1 MLIASG
7 RAVGATLARAL
18 LGKRRSALLSFAL
31 VAIAVVLSIYNYRA
45 ISSAL
50 ARTESSYSARQQTSQ
65 MVEALFKEESSLR
78 GFTST
83 HDREYLKPFEAARND
98 FAQQLDALHTLLDR
112 IGLPR
117 AQPYLRDIGRIHA
130 QWRETVADPL
140 TNNPSGE
147 LAQSR
152 QRTGELLFSSLNDDV
167 GALNALLD
175 RTAQASA
182 TESRLRVVA
191 SVLEVVLLTLAYLLA
206 AMRMYRSNR
215 RIERQYVAEL
225 TEANTSLVNAQRLAR
240 VGNWTHDLRGGKL
253 QWSDEMCRIF
263 GVKHAEVE
271 HETLRRFDHPNDVSA
286 IIHTVHV
293 AQLHHHPYSIDHRI
307 VLADGSVRHVQEQAE
322 YTFDGD
328 GTAVCVNGTLLDV
341 TDRKLAEERLAHL
354 AHHDAL
360 TGLPNRTLFQER
372 LSQALLHAQRNEG
385 VVAVLYLD
393 LDRFKSVNDT
403 LGHSVGDALLKVV
416 ASRLTSVVRISD
428 TVARSGGDEFIIV
441 LADVARES
449 DVQNIAEKVIEAFI
463 EPYVVGRDEFFIS
476 TSVGVSLFPQDGVD
490 ADTLVKNADAAMY
503 QAKERGRNNIQY
515 YAAEIQEVTR
525 RRLSLESDLRRALDR
540 EEFILHFQPIVAV
553 TTGSVT
559 GFEALVR
566 WQHPTRGLLAPMDF
580 IPIAEEVGAII
591 PLGEWVMRTAAAQ
604 QKKWERL
611 GYTKGRVTVNI
622 SARQFQRRD
631 LPEMVGRIVSEFA
644 IRPGTLELEL
654 TESTVMRDVNDGMHA
669 LEQLREMGVS
679 ISMDDFGT
687 GYSSLSYL
695 KKFPISS
702 IKIDRSFIH
711 DLNNDPF
718 DEAISLAIIAL
729 ARSLKMR
736 VIAEGVETRAQLLKL
751 RRMGCDEAQGFYFSP
766 PVFAADT
773 IALLDGFAPREARP
787 SA

>member
-1 MLIASG
+1 
-7 RAVGATLARAL
+7 
-18 LGKRRSALLSFAL
+18 
-31 VAIAVVLSIYNYRA
+31 
-45 ISSAL
+45 
-50 ARTESSYSARQQTSQ
+50 
-65 MVEALFKEESSLR
+65 
-78 GFTST
+78 
-83 HDREYLKPFEAARND
+83 
-98 FAQQLDALHTLLDR
+98 
-112 IGLPR
+112 
-117 AQPYLRDIGRIHA
+117 
-130 QWRETVADPL
+130 
-140 TNNPSGE
+140 
-147 LAQSR
+147 
-152 QRTGELLFSSLNDDV
+152 
-167 GALNALLD
+167 
-175 RTAQASA
+175 
-182 TESRLRVVA
+182 
-191 SVLEVVLLTLAYLLA
+191 
-206 AMRMYRSNR
+206 
-215 RIERQYVAEL
+215 
-225 TEANTSLVNAQRLAR
+225 
-240 VGNWTHDLRGGKL
+240 
-253 QWSDEMCRIF
+253 
-263 GVKHAEVE
+263 
-271 HETLRRFDHPNDVSA
+271 
-286 IIHTVHV
+286 
-293 AQLHHHPYSIDHRI
+293 
-307 VLADGSVRHVQEQAE
+307 
-322 YTFDGD
+322 
-328 GTAVCVNGTLLDV
+328 
-341 TDRKLAEERLAHL
+341 
-354 AHHDAL
+354 
-360 TGLPNRTLFQER
+360 
-372 LSQALLHAQRNEG
+372 
-385 VVAVLYLD
+385 
-393 LDRFKSVNDT
+393 
-403 LGHSVGDALLKVV
+403 
-416 ASRLTSVVRISD
+416 LTSVVRISD

-441 LADVARES
+441 LADIAHEN
-449 DVQNIAEKVIEAFI
+449 DVQIIAEKVIEAFVG
-463 EPYVVGRDEFFIS
+463 PYIVGRDEFFIS

-540 EEFILHFQPIVAV
+540 EEFILHFQPIVGV
-553 TTGSVT
+553 TSGAIS

-580 IPIAEEVGAII
+580 IPIAEEVGAIV

-611 GYTKGRVTVNI
+611 GFTNGRVTVNI

-631 LPEMVGRIVSEFA
+631 LPEVVGRIVSEFA

-766 PVFAADT
+766 PVPAADT
-773 IALLDGFAPREARP
+773 IALLDGFQPREARP

>member
-1 MLIASG
+1 M
-7 RAVGATLARAL
+7 
-18 LGKRRSALLSFAL
+18 
-31 VAIAVVLSIYNYRA
+31 
-45 ISSAL
+45 
-50 ARTESSYSARQQTSQ
+50 
-65 MVEALFKEESSLR
+65 
-78 GFTST
+78 
-83 HDREYLKPFEAARND
+83 
-98 FAQQLDALHTLLDR
+98 
-112 IGLPR
+112 
-117 AQPYLRDIGRIHA
+117 
-130 QWRETVADPL
+130 
-140 TNNPSGE
+140 
-147 LAQSR
+147 
-152 QRTGELLFSSLNDDV
+152 
-167 GALNALLD
+167 
-175 RTAQASA
+175 
-182 TESRLRVVA
+182 
-191 SVLEVVLLTLAYLLA
+191 
-206 AMRMYRSNR
+206 
-215 RIERQYVAEL
+215 
-225 TEANTSLVNAQRLAR
+225 
-240 VGNWTHDLRGGKL
+240 
-253 QWSDEMCRIF
+253 
-263 GVKHAEVE
+263 
-271 HETLRRFDHPNDVSA
+271 
-286 IIHTVHV
+286 
-293 AQLHHHPYSIDHRI
+293 
-307 VLADGSVRHVQEQAE
+307 
-322 YTFDGD
+322 
-328 GTAVCVNGTLLDV
+328 
-341 TDRKLAEERLAHL
+341 
-354 AHHDAL
+354 
-360 TGLPNRTLFQER
+360 
-372 LSQALLHAQRNEG
+372 
-385 VVAVLYLD
+385 
-393 LDRFKSVNDT
+393 
-403 LGHSVGDALLKVV
+403 
-416 ASRLTSVVRISD
+416 
-428 TVARSGGDEFIIV
+428 

-449 DVQNIAEKVIEAFI
+449 DVQNIAEKVIEAFV

-476 TSVGVSLFPQDGVD
+476 TSVGVSMFPQDGVD

-540 EEFILHFQPIVAV
+540 EEFILHYQPIVAV
-553 TTGSVT
+553 TSGAIT

-611 GYTKGRVTVNI
+611 GCTKGRVTVNI

-644 IRPGTLELEL
+644 TRPGTLELEL
-654 TESTVMRDVNDGMHA
+654 TESAVMRDANDGMHA

-766 PVFAADT
+766 PVPAVDT
-773 IALLDGFAPREARP
+773 IAMLDGFQPREARP

>member
-1 MLIASG
+1 M
-7 RAVGATLARAL
+7 
-18 LGKRRSALLSFAL
+18 
-31 VAIAVVLSIYNYRA
+31 
-45 ISSAL
+45 
-50 ARTESSYSARQQTSQ
+50 
-65 MVEALFKEESSLR
+65 
-78 GFTST
+78 
-83 HDREYLKPFEAARND
+83 
-98 FAQQLDALHTLLDR
+98 
-112 IGLPR
+112 
-117 AQPYLRDIGRIHA
+117 
-130 QWRETVADPL
+130 
-140 TNNPSGE
+140 
-147 LAQSR
+147 
-152 QRTGELLFSSLNDDV
+152 
-167 GALNALLD
+167 
-175 RTAQASA
+175 
-182 TESRLRVVA
+182 
-191 SVLEVVLLTLAYLLA
+191 
-206 AMRMYRSNR
+206 
-215 RIERQYVAEL
+215 
-225 TEANTSLVNAQRLAR
+225 
-240 VGNWTHDLRGGKL
+240 
-253 QWSDEMCRIF
+253 
-263 GVKHAEVE
+263 
-271 HETLRRFDHPNDVSA
+271 LRRFDHPNDVSA

-322 YTFDGD
+322 YTFDAD
-328 GTAVCVNGTLLDV
+328 GNAVSVIGTLLDV

-372 LSQALLHAQRNEG
+372 LSQALLHAQRHEG
-385 VVAVLYLD
+385 VVAVLYMD

-449 DVQNIAEKVIEAFI
+449 DVQNIAEKVIEAFV
-463 EPYVVGRDEFFIS
+463 EPYIVGRDEFFIS

-525 RRLSLESDLRRALDR
+525 RRLSLESDLRRAIDR
-540 EEFILHFQPIVAV
+540 EEFILHYQPIVAV
-553 TTGSVT
+553 TTGAVT

-566 WQHPTRGLLAPMDF
+566 WQHPSRGLLAPMDF
-580 IPIAEEVGAII
+580 IPIAEEVGAIV

-611 GYTKGRVTVNI
+611 GATKGRVTVNI

-766 PVFAADT
+766 PVPAADS

>member
-1 MLIASG
+1 MLNASG
-7 RAVGATLARAL
+7 RAVGAALGRVL
-18 LGKRRSALLSFAL
+18 LGKRRSALFSFAL
-31 VAIAVVLSIYNYRA
+31 VTIAVVLSFYNFRA
-45 ISSAL
+45 ISNGI
-50 ARTESSYSARQQTSQ
+50 ARTESSYNARQLTSQ

-78 GFTST
+78 GYTST
-83 HDREYLKPFEAARND
+83 RDPEYLKPFASARKD
-98 FAQQLDALHTLLDR
+98 FATQVDALRVYLDR
-112 IGLPR
+112 IGLPG
-117 AQPYLRDIGRIHA
+117 AQPYVRDIARIHD
-130 QWRETVADPL
+130 QWRQTVARPL

-167 GALNALLD
+167 GALNAILD

-182 TESRLRVVA
+182 SESRLRVVA
-191 SVLEVVLLTLAYLLA
+191 SVLEVALLSLAYLLA
-206 AMRMYRSNR
+206 AMRMYGANR
-215 RIERQYVAEL
+215 RIEKQYVAEL
-225 TEANTSLVNAQRLAR
+225 TEANTSLVNAQRLAK
-240 VGNWTHDLRGGKL
+240 VGNWTHDLRGGRP
-253 QWSDEMCRIF
+253 QWSEEMCRIF
-263 GVKHAEVE
+263 DVKPSDVDHDL
-271 HETLRRFDHPNDVSA
+271 LRRFDHPSDVSA
-286 IIHTVHV
+286 IAHTVHV

-307 VLADGSVRHVQEQAE
+307 VLADGSIRHVQEQAE
-322 YTFDGD
+322 FTFDASGN
-328 GTAVCVNGTLLDV
+328 AVSVIGTLLDV
-341 TDRKLAEERLAHL
+341 TDRKFAEERLAHL

-372 LSQALLHAQRNEG
+372 LSQALLHAQRHRG
-385 VVAVLYLD
+385 IVAVLYLD

-403 LGHSVGDALLKVV
+403 LGHGVGDALLKVV
-416 ASRLTSVVRISD
+416 ASRLTGVVRMSD

-441 LADVARES
+441 LAEVARET
-449 DVQNIAEKVIEAFI
+449 DVQGIAEKVIEAFV

-476 TSVGVSLFPQDGVD
+476 TSVGISMYPDDGVD

-525 RRLSLESDLRRALDR
+525 RKLSLESDLRRAIERD
-540 EEFILHFQPIVAV
+540 EFILHYQPIVAV
-553 TTGSVT
+553 TDGTIT

-566 WQHPTRGLLAPMDF
+566 WQHPTRGLLPPMEF
-580 IPIAEEVGAII
+580 IPLAEEVGAII

-611 GYTKGRVTVNI
+611 GFSGRRVTVNI

-654 TESTVMRDVNDGMHA
+654 TESTVMRDINDGMRA
-669 LEQLREMGVS
+669 LAQLREMGVS

-695 KKFPISS
+695 KNFPISS
-702 IKIDRSFIH
+702 IKIDRSFIR
-711 DLNNDPF
+711 DLNIDPF

-736 VIAEGVETRAQLLKL
+736 VIAEGVETQAQLVKL
-751 RRMGCDEAQGFYFSP
+751 RRMGCDEAQGFLFSP
-766 PVFAADT
+766 PVPAADT
-773 IALLDGFAPREARP
+773 IALFDGFGEREARP